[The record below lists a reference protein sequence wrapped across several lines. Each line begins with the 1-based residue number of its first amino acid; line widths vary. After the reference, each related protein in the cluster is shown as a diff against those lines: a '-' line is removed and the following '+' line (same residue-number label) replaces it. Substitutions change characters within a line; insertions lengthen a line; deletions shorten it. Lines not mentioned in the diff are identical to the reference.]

1 MSRHGMGSCKV
12 PCQSEKVLRI
22 IAIFKDCP
30 LRLGVKPYGW
40 QHVTDAVRHSHP
52 LCSPGLAAATL
63 NMYLLRTLSVNSDP
77 ILQNSC
83 PATCRKRPETFAN
96 GSPGKCYYSGPHE
109 TFAKGSPG
117 KCYYSGPHETFDKA
131 RPANVT
137 TPGVRRLLQKARPAN
152 VTTPG
157 FRNLFCKRLARQ
169 MLLLLQK
176 ARPTNARP
184 AQNSHMQNCRA
195 LKEFPAKCQGYQDLP
210 DRARLL
216 QLFCAM
222 GFFGHHPT
230 WAPAFVGPGPR
241 AGVFAHTHTHK
252 GRPGTRPVVLDPR
265 TYRLSSF

>member
-83 PATCRKRPETFAN
+83 PATCRKRPETFAKRSPGKCTYSGHCKQTMFPFLRNICPATCRKRPETFAN

-117 KCYYSGPHETFDKA
+117 KCYYSGPHETFDKGS
-131 RPANVT
+131 
-137 TPGVRRLLQKARPAN
+137 PGKCYYSGRQETFAKGS
-152 VTTPG
+152 PG
-157 FRNLFCKRLARQ
+157 
-169 MLLLLQK
+169 
-176 ARPTNARP
+176 
-184 AQNSHMQNCRA
+184 
-195 LKEFPAKCQGYQDLP
+195 KCYYSGL
-210 DRARLL
+210 
-216 QLFCAM
+216 
-222 GFFGHHPT
+222 
-230 WAPAFVGPGPR
+230 
-241 AGVFAHTHTHK
+241 
-252 GRPGTRPVVLDPR
+252 
-265 TYRLSSF
+265 